1 VEDRRESME
10 LNLFV
15 KELFSKA
22 QEEGFSEYEVY
33 YVDRESLSI
42 SVYKEEVEK
51 YNLNNSAGLSFRGKF
66 GDRIG
71 YSYTEI
77 LDEDAIE
84 MLVKKAKENVLAIEN
99 NDIQFIYEGD
109 KEYKEISTYHE
120 ELEDIPADKLINIAI
135 SMEKEAKKYCNKVES
150 FSGCSVSYS
159 SGKYGIINSK
169 GLNLSNKSNLL
180 TAYVVPI
187 VKDLDKMYDGCGY
200 VVAKSLNDV
209 KPDKIAK
216 MGVDEALS
224 KIGGTS
230 IASGNY
236 KVIINNEAMVS
247 LLSTF
252 AGIFSGDAVQ
262 KGLSLLKDKEGK
274 IIAADIVNL
283 VDDPHLED
291 GLASVSFDDEGV
303 ATLKTYLI
311 KNGKL
316 NSLLHNLKTANKAGV
331 KSTGNGFKSSYA
343 SPISVSPTNF
353 YIEPGINSLEE
364 MTKKINKGLIITDFA
379 GLHSGANSITGD
391 FSLAAKGFYIEDGI
405 KTHPVEQITV
415 AGNFFTLLNNI
426 EEIGS
431 DLKFPM
437 SSVGSPSIV
446 IKELSIA
453 GEGAKNE

>member
-1 VEDRRESME
+1 ME
-10 LNLFV
+10 LELFV
-15 KELFSKA
+15 DSLFKKA
-22 QEEGFSEYEVY
+22 SEAGFSEYEVY
-33 YVDRESLSI
+33 YVDRESLGI

-51 YNLNNSAGLSFRGKF
+51 YNLNNSAGLSFRGKL

-77 LDEDAIE
+77 LDEDAID
-84 MLVKKAKENVLAIEN
+84 MLVKKAKENVSAIEN

-109 KEYKEISTYHE
+109 KEYKEISTYYE
-120 ELEDIPADKLINIAI
+120 ALENLAPDKLINIAI
-135 SMEKEAKKYCNKVES
+135 NMEKEAKKYCDKVES
-150 FSGCSVSYS
+150 FSGCAISYS

-169 GLNLSNKSNLL
+169 GLNLKNKSNLL

-187 VKDLDKMYDGCGY
+187 VKDGENMYDGCGY
-200 VVAKSLNDV
+200 VVAKSLDEID
-209 KPDKIAK
+209 PAKIAK

-224 KIGGTS
+224 KIGATS
-230 IASGNY
+230 IPAGNY

-262 KGLSLLKDKEGK
+262 KGLSLLKGKEGE
-274 IIAADIVNL
+274 IIASDIVNL
-283 VDDPHLED
+283 VDDPHLKD
-291 GLASVSFDDEGV
+291 GLASVAFDYEGV
-303 ATLKTYLI
+303 ATVKTYLI
-311 KNGKL
+311 QDGKL
-316 NSLLHNLKTANKAGV
+316 NTLLHNLKTANKAGV
-331 KSTGNGFKSSYA
+331 KSTGNGFKASYA

-353 YIEPGINSLEE
+353 YIEPGVNSLEE
-364 MTKKINKGLIITDFA
+364 MTKKIDKGLIIRDLA

-391 FSLAAKGFYIEDGI
+391 FSLAAKGFYIENGV

-415 AGNFFTLLNNI
+415 AGNFFTLLTDI
-426 EEIGS
+426 EEVGN

-437 SSVGSPSIV
+437 SSVGSPSIM

-453 GEGAKNE
+453 GEGSKNE

>member
-1 VEDRRESME
+1 ME

-22 QEEGFSEYEVY
+22 QKEGFSEYEVY

-262 KGLSLLKDKEGK
+262 KGLSLLKDKEGE
-274 IIAADIVNL
+274 IIATDIVNL

-331 KSTGNGFKSSYA
+331 KSTGNGFKASYA

>member
-1 VEDRRESME
+1 ME
-10 LNLFV
+10 LELFV
-15 KELFSKA
+15 DSLFKKA
-22 QEEGFSEYEVY
+22 SEAGFSEYEVY
-33 YVDRESLSI
+33 YVDRESLGI

-51 YNLNNSAGLSFRGKF
+51 YNLNNSAGLSFRGKL

-77 LDEDAIE
+77 LDEDAID
-84 MLVKKAKENVLAIEN
+84 MLVKKAKENVSAIEN

-109 KEYKEISTYHE
+109 KEYKEISTYYE
-120 ELEDIPADKLINIAI
+120 ALENLAPDKLINIAI
-135 SMEKEAKKYCNKVES
+135 NMEKEAKKYCNKVES
-150 FSGCSVSYS
+150 FSGCAISYS

-169 GLNLSNKSNLL
+169 GLNLKNKSNLL

-187 VKDLDKMYDGCGY
+187 VKDGENMYDGCGY
-200 VVAKSLNDV
+200 VVAKSLDEID
-209 KPDKIAK
+209 PAKIAK

-224 KIGGTS
+224 KIGATS
-230 IASGNY
+230 IPAGNY

-262 KGLSLLKDKEGK
+262 KGLSLLKGKEGE
-274 IIAADIVNL
+274 IIASDIVNL
-283 VDDPHLED
+283 VDDPHLKD
-291 GLASVSFDDEGV
+291 GLASVAFDDEGV
-303 ATLKTYLI
+303 ATVKTYLI
-311 KNGKL
+311 QDGKL
-316 NSLLHNLKTANKAGV
+316 NTLLHNLKTANKAGV
-331 KSTGNGFKSSYA
+331 KSTGNGFKASYA

-353 YIEPGINSLEE
+353 YIEPGVNSLEE
-364 MTKKINKGLIITDFA
+364 MTKKIDKGLIITDLA

-391 FSLAAKGFYIEDGI
+391 FSLAAKGFYIENGV

-415 AGNFFTLLNNI
+415 AGNFFTLLTDI
-426 EEIGS
+426 EEVGN

-437 SSVGSPSIV
+437 SSVGSPSIM

-453 GEGAKNE
+453 GEGSKNE

>member
-1 VEDRRESME
+1 ME

-262 KGLSLLKDKEGK
+262 KGLSLLKDKEGE

-353 YIEPGINSLEE
+353 YIEPGINSVEE

>member
-1 VEDRRESME
+1 ME

-262 KGLSLLKDKEGK
+262 KGLSLLKDKEGE
-274 IIAADIVNL
+274 IIAADFVNL

-437 SSVGSPSIV
+437 SSVGSPSII

>member
-1 VEDRRESME
+1 ME

-262 KGLSLLKDKEGK
+262 KGLSLLKDKEGE

-353 YIEPGINSLEE
+353 YIEPGIDSLEE

-405 KTHPVEQITV
+405 KTYPVEQITV

>member
-1 VEDRRESME
+1 ME
-10 LNLFV
+10 LELFV
-15 KELFSKA
+15 DSLFKKA
-22 QEEGFSEYEVY
+22 SEAGFSEYEVY
-33 YVDRESLSI
+33 YVDRESLGI

-51 YNLNNSAGLSFRGKF
+51 YNLNNSAGLSFRGKL

-77 LDEDAIE
+77 LDEDAID
-84 MLVKKAKENVLAIEN
+84 MLVKKAKENVSAIEN

-109 KEYKEISTYHE
+109 KEYKEISTYYE
-120 ELEDIPADKLINIAI
+120 ALENLAPDKLINIAI
-135 SMEKEAKKYCNKVES
+135 NMEKEAKKYCDKVES
-150 FSGCSVSYS
+150 FSGCAISYS

-169 GLNLSNKSNLL
+169 GLNLKNKSNLL

-187 VKDLDKMYDGCGY
+187 VKDGENMYDGCGY
-200 VVAKSLNDV
+200 VVAKSLDEID
-209 KPDKIAK
+209 PAKIAK

-224 KIGGTS
+224 KIGATS
-230 IASGNY
+230 IPAGNY

-262 KGLSLLKDKEGK
+262 KGLSLLKGKEGE
-274 IIAADIVNL
+274 IVASSL
-283 VDDPHLED
+283 VTIVDDPLMED
-291 GLASVSFDDEGV
+291 GIASAPFDDEGV
-303 ATLKTYLI
+303 ATYTKKIIYE
-311 KNGKL
+311 GKL
-316 NSLLHNLKTANKAGV
+316 NTLLHNLKTAHKQGV
-331 KSTGNGFKSSYA
+331 KSTGNGFKASYA

-353 YIEPGINSLEE
+353 YIEPGVNSLEE
-364 MTKKINKGLIITDFA
+364 MTKKIDKGLIITDLA

-391 FSLAAKGFYIEDGI
+391 FSLAAKGFYIENGV

-415 AGNFFTLLNNI
+415 AGNFFTLLTDI
-426 EEIGS
+426 EEVGN

-437 SSVGSPSIV
+437 SSVGSPSIM

-453 GEGAKNE
+453 GEGSKNE

>member
-1 VEDRRESME
+1 ME

-77 LDEDAIE
+77 LDEDAIG

-262 KGLSLLKDKEGK
+262 KGLSLLKDKEGE
-274 IIAADIVNL
+274 IIATDIVNL

-331 KSTGNGFKSSYA
+331 KSTGNGFKASYA

-437 SSVGSPSIV
+437 SSVGSPSII

>member
-1 VEDRRESME
+1 ME

-84 MLVKKAKENVLAIEN
+84 ILVKKAKENVLAIEN

-262 KGLSLLKDKEGK
+262 KGLSLLKDKEGE

>member
-1 VEDRRESME
+1 ME

-99 NDIQFIYEGD
+99 NDIQFIYERD

-262 KGLSLLKDKEGK
+262 KGLSLLKDKEGE
-274 IIAADIVNL
+274 IIATDIVNL

-331 KSTGNGFKSSYA
+331 KSTGNGFKASYA

>member
-1 VEDRRESME
+1 ME

-51 YNLNNSAGLSFRGKF
+51 YNLNNYAGLSFRGKF

-120 ELEDIPADKLINIAI
+120 ELEYIPADKLINIAI

-262 KGLSLLKDKEGK
+262 KGLSLLKDKEGE
-274 IIAADIVNL
+274 IIATDIVNL

-331 KSTGNGFKSSYA
+331 KSTGNGFKASYA

>member
-1 VEDRRESME
+1 ME

-262 KGLSLLKDKEGK
+262 KGLSLLKDKEGE
-274 IIAADIVNL
+274 IIAADIFNL

-331 KSTGNGFKSSYA
+331 KSTGNGFKASYA

-437 SSVGSPSIV
+437 SSVGSPSII

-453 GEGAKNE
+453 GEGAKNG

>member
-1 VEDRRESME
+1 ME

-262 KGLSLLKDKEGK
+262 KGLSLLKDKEGE
-274 IIAADIVNL
+274 IIATDIVNL

-331 KSTGNGFKSSYA
+331 KSTGNGFKASYA

-391 FSLAAKGFYIEDGI
+391 FSLAAKGVYIEDGI

-437 SSVGSPSIV
+437 SSVGSPSII

>member
-1 VEDRRESME
+1 ME

-262 KGLSLLKDKEGK
+262 KGLSLLKDKEGE

-353 YIEPGINSLEE
+353 YIEPGINSLED

>member
-1 VEDRRESME
+1 ME

>member
-1 VEDRRESME
+1 ME

-42 SVYKEEVEK
+42 SVYKDEVEK

-262 KGLSLLKDKEGK
+262 KGLSLLKDKEGE

-437 SSVGSPSIV
+437 SSVGSPSIL

-453 GEGAKNE
+453 GEGSDNE

>member
-1 VEDRRESME
+1 ME

-216 MGVDEALS
+216 MGVDEALI

-230 IASGNY
+230 ISSVNY
-236 KVIINNEAMVS
+236 KVIIYNEAMVS

-262 KGLSLLKDKEGK
+262 KGLSLLKDKEGE

>member
-1 VEDRRESME
+1 ME

-180 TAYVVPI
+180 TAYVVQI

-262 KGLSLLKDKEGK
+262 KGLSLLKDKEGE

>member
-1 VEDRRESME
+1 ME

-33 YVDRESLSI
+33 YVERESLSI

-262 KGLSLLKDKEGK
+262 KGLSLLTDKEGE

-379 GLHSGANSITGD
+379 GLHSGANSKTGD

>member
-1 VEDRRESME
+1 ME
-10 LNLFV
+10 LELFV
-15 KELFSKA
+15 DSLFKKA
-22 QEEGFSEYEVY
+22 SEAGFSEYEVY
-33 YVDRESLSI
+33 YVDRESLGI

-51 YNLNNSAGLSFRGKF
+51 YNLNNSAGLSFRGKL

-77 LDEDAIE
+77 LDEDAID
-84 MLVKKAKENVLAIEN
+84 MLVKKAKENVSAIEN

-109 KEYKEISTYHE
+109 KEYKKISTYYE
-120 ELEDIPADKLINIAI
+120 ALENLAPDKLINIAI
-135 SMEKEAKKYCNKVES
+135 NMEKEAKKYCDKVES
-150 FSGCSVSYS
+150 FSGCAISYS

-169 GLNLSNKSNLL
+169 GLNLKNKSNLL

-187 VKDLDKMYDGCGY
+187 VKDGENMYDGCGY
-200 VVAKSLNDV
+200 VVAKSLDEID
-209 KPDKIAK
+209 PAKIAK

-224 KIGGTS
+224 KIGATS
-230 IASGNY
+230 IPAGNY

-262 KGLSLLKDKEGK
+262 KGLSLLKGKEGE
-274 IIAADIVNL
+274 IIASDIVNL
-283 VDDPHLED
+283 VDDPHLKD
-291 GLASVSFDDEGV
+291 GLASVAFDYEGV
-303 ATLKTYLI
+303 ATVKTYLI
-311 KNGKL
+311 QDGKL
-316 NSLLHNLKTANKAGV
+316 NTLLHNLKTANKAGV
-331 KSTGNGFKSSYA
+331 KSTGNGFKASYA

-353 YIEPGINSLEE
+353 YIEPGVNSLEE
-364 MTKKINKGLIITDFA
+364 MTKKIDKGLIITDLA

-391 FSLAAKGFYIEDGI
+391 FSLAAKGFYIENGV

-415 AGNFFTLLNNI
+415 AGNFFTLLTDI
-426 EEIGS
+426 EEVGN

-437 SSVGSPSIV
+437 SSVGSPSIM

-453 GEGAKNE
+453 GEGSKNE

>member
-1 VEDRRESME
+1 ME

-33 YVDRESLSI
+33 YVDRESLRI

-262 KGLSLLKDKEGK
+262 KGLSLLKDKEGE

>member
-1 VEDRRESME
+1 ME

-135 SMEKEAKKYCNKVES
+135 SMEKEAKKYCNKVEI

-159 SGKYGIINSK
+159 SGRYGIINSK

-262 KGLSLLKDKEGK
+262 KGLSLLKDKEGE

>member
-1 VEDRRESME
+1 ME
-10 LNLFV
+10 LELFV
-15 KELFSKA
+15 DSLFKKA
-22 QEEGFSEYEVY
+22 SEAGFSEYEVY
-33 YVDRESLSI
+33 YVDRESLGI

-51 YNLNNSAGLSFRGKF
+51 YNLNNSAGLSFRGKL

-77 LDEDAIE
+77 LDEDAID
-84 MLVKKAKENVLAIEN
+84 MLVKKAKENVSAIEN

-109 KEYKEISTYHE
+109 KEYKEISTYYE
-120 ELEDIPADKLINIAI
+120 ALENLAPDKLINIAI
-135 SMEKEAKKYCNKVES
+135 NMEKEAKKYCDKVES
-150 FSGCSVSYS
+150 FSGCAISYS

-169 GLNLSNKSNLL
+169 GLNLKNKSNLL

-187 VKDLDKMYDGCGY
+187 VKDGENMYDGCGY
-200 VVAKSLNDV
+200 VVAKSLDEID
-209 KPDKIAK
+209 PAKIAK

-224 KIGGTS
+224 KIGATS
-230 IASGNY
+230 IPAGNY

-262 KGLSLLKDKEGK
+262 KGLSLLKGKEGE
-274 IIAADIVNL
+274 IIASDIVNL
-283 VDDPHLED
+283 VDDPHLKD
-291 GLASVSFDDEGV
+291 GLASVAFDDEGV
-303 ATLKTYLI
+303 ATVKTYLI
-311 KNGKL
+311 QDGKL
-316 NSLLHNLKTANKAGV
+316 NTLLHNLKTANKAGV
-331 KSTGNGFKSSYA
+331 KSTGNGFKASYA

-353 YIEPGINSLEE
+353 YIEPGVNSLEE
-364 MTKKINKGLIITDFA
+364 MTKKIDKGLIITDLA

-391 FSLAAKGFYIEDGI
+391 FSLAAKGFYIENGV

-415 AGNFFTLLNNI
+415 AGNFFTLLTDI
-426 EEIGS
+426 EEVGN

-437 SSVGSPSIV
+437 SSVGSPSIM

-453 GEGAKNE
+453 GEGSKNE

>member
-1 VEDRRESME
+1 ME

-262 KGLSLLKDKEGK
+262 KGLSLLKDKEGE
-274 IIAADIVNL
+274 IIATDIVNL

-331 KSTGNGFKSSYA
+331 KSTGNGFKASYA

-453 GEGAKNE
+453 GEGAKNG

>member
-1 VEDRRESME
+1 ME

-135 SMEKEAKKYCNKVES
+135 GMEKEAKKYCNKVES

-262 KGLSLLKDKEGK
+262 KGLSLLKDKEGE

-405 KTHPVEQITV
+405 KTYPVEQITV

>member
-1 VEDRRESME
+1 ME
-10 LNLFV
+10 LELFV
-15 KELFSKA
+15 DSLFKKA
-22 QEEGFSEYEVY
+22 SEAGFSEYEVY
-33 YVDRESLSI
+33 YVDRESLGI

-51 YNLNNSAGLSFRGKF
+51 YNLNNSAGLSFRGKL

-77 LDEDAIE
+77 LDEDAID
-84 MLVKKAKENVLAIEN
+84 MLVKKAKENVSAIEN

-109 KEYKEISTYHE
+109 KEYKEISTYYE
-120 ELEDIPADKLINIAI
+120 ALENLAPDKLINIAI
-135 SMEKEAKKYCNKVES
+135 NMEKEAKKYCDKVES
-150 FSGCSVSYS
+150 FSGCAISYS

-169 GLNLSNKSNLL
+169 GLNLKNKSNLL

-187 VKDLDKMYDGCGY
+187 VKDGENMYDGCGY
-200 VVAKSLNDV
+200 VVAKSLDEID
-209 KPDKIAK
+209 PAKIAK

-224 KIGGTS
+224 KIGATS
-230 IASGNY
+230 IPAGNY

-262 KGLSLLKDKEGK
+262 KGLSLLKGKEGE
-274 IIAADIVNL
+274 IIAYDIVNL
-283 VDDPHLED
+283 VDDPHLKD
-291 GLASVSFDDEGV
+291 GLASVAFDDEGV
-303 ATLKTYLI
+303 ATVKTYLI
-311 KNGKL
+311 QDGKL
-316 NSLLHNLKTANKAGV
+316 NTLLHNLKTANKAGV
-331 KSTGNGFKSSYA
+331 KSTGNGFKASYA

-353 YIEPGINSLEE
+353 YIEPGVNSLEE
-364 MTKKINKGLIITDFA
+364 MTKKIDKGLIITDLA

-391 FSLAAKGFYIEDGI
+391 FSLAAKGFYIENGV

-415 AGNFFTLLNNI
+415 AGNFFTLLTDI
-426 EEIGS
+426 EEVGN

-437 SSVGSPSIV
+437 SSVGSPSIM

-453 GEGAKNE
+453 GEGSKNE

>member
-1 VEDRRESME
+1 ME

-230 IASGNY
+230 ISSGNY

-262 KGLSLLKDKEGK
+262 KGLSLLKDKEGE
-274 IIAADIVNL
+274 IIATDIVNL

>member
-1 VEDRRESME
+1 ME
-10 LNLFV
+10 LELFV
-15 KELFSKA
+15 DSLFKKA
-22 QEEGFSEYEVY
+22 SEAGFSEYEVY
-33 YVDRESLSI
+33 YVDRESLGI

-51 YNLNNSAGLSFRGKF
+51 YNLNNSAGLSFIGKL

-77 LDEDAIE
+77 LDEDAID
-84 MLVKKAKENVLAIEN
+84 MLVKKAKENVSAIEN

-109 KEYKEISTYHE
+109 KEYKEISTYYE
-120 ELEDIPADKLINIAI
+120 ALENLAPDKLINIAI
-135 SMEKEAKKYCNKVES
+135 NMEKEAKKYCDKVES
-150 FSGCSVSYS
+150 FSGCAISYS

-169 GLNLSNKSNLL
+169 GLNLKNKSNLL

-187 VKDLDKMYDGCGY
+187 VKDGENMYDGCGY
-200 VVAKSLNDV
+200 VVAKSLDEID
-209 KPDKIAK
+209 PAKIAK

-224 KIGGTS
+224 KIGATS
-230 IASGNY
+230 IPAGNY

-262 KGLSLLKDKEGK
+262 KGLSLLKGKEGE
-274 IIAADIVNL
+274 IIASDIVNL
-283 VDDPHLED
+283 VDDPHLKD
-291 GLASVSFDDEGV
+291 GLASVAFDDEGV
-303 ATLKTYLI
+303 ATVKTYLI
-311 KNGKL
+311 QDGKL
-316 NSLLHNLKTANKAGV
+316 NTLLHNLKTANKAGV
-331 KSTGNGFKSSYA
+331 KSTGNGFKASYA

-353 YIEPGINSLEE
+353 YIEPGVNSLEE
-364 MTKKINKGLIITDFA
+364 MTKKIDKGLIITDLA

-391 FSLAAKGFYIEDGI
+391 FSLAAKGFYIENGV

-415 AGNFFTLLNNI
+415 AGNFFTLLTDI
-426 EEIGS
+426 EEVGN

-437 SSVGSPSIV
+437 SSVGSPSIM

-453 GEGAKNE
+453 GEGSKNE

>member
-1 VEDRRESME
+1 ME

-230 IASGNY
+230 IVSGNY

-262 KGLSLLKDKEGK
+262 KGLSLLKDKEGE
-274 IIAADIVNL
+274 IIATDIVNL

-331 KSTGNGFKSSYA
+331 KSTGNGFKASYA

-437 SSVGSPSIV
+437 SSVGSPSII

>member
-1 VEDRRESME
+1 ME

-236 KVIINNEAMVS
+236 RVIINNEAMVS

-262 KGLSLLKDKEGK
+262 KGLSLLKDKEGE